1 MLFALLVSLCL
12 FGRFLQDHDW
22 EWGRERCALLAIFA
36 LLVLVARSPA
46 GRLTLSHP
54 LAGALWIA
62 ALIALALDARTGIQT
77 LRHAAA
83 TGEIRLDQG
92 QNTLRAARLL
102 LRGENPYARGQLLDL
117 EAYFTRFQQRA
128 ESGLAP
134 RARPDQLR
142 PLAAAWWRTLDPRAR
157 ELLLPPPPA
166 GNPAAAREHALYGY
180 KYGPVLPI
188 VTAPVQA
195 LIGPAA
201 VPLLQL
207 VFWLGWMVLL
217 ALALRAAEVDWGG
230 IALALL
236 AISLEPNVEHN
247 ALYLSA
253 SDVWVLALMSGAVLA
268 FLRRRPVVLG
278 LCAAA
283 AMACKM
289 LPALL
294 LAPLLFLPLRRQ
306 ASSFAAVVACL
317 SGLLLLL
324 GPFALWDPLG
334 LWADLVRWPSVMR
347 PDNTHWSFYA
357 RDQARLLGRL
367 ALSVAVALAALQL
380 VRARRIDAAT
390 WFRFL
395 AGSSAAAVLGG
406 VAFHNNYAPWFTV
419 WGNCAVVAAFLGAD
433 SARAHAPE
441 ASANT

>member
-1 MLFALLVSLCL
+1 MAAPGSSGWLPRRALAWAMLFALLVSLCL

-77 LRHAAA
+77 LRHAAE

-92 QNTLRAARLL
+92 QNTLR
-102 LRGENPYARGQLLDL
+102 
-117 EAYFTRFQQRA
+117 
-128 ESGLAP
+128 
-134 RARPDQLR
+134 
-142 PLAAAWWRTLDPRAR
+142 
-157 ELLLPPPPA
+157 
-166 GNPAAAREHALYGY
+166 AAREHALYGY

-380 VRARRIDAAT
+380 VRSRH
-390 WFRFL
+390 
-395 AGSSAAAVLGG
+395 AGPVLGG
-406 VAFHNNYAPWFTV
+406 PAPPPCSGGSPFTTITR
-419 WGNCAVVAAFLGAD
+419 LG
-433 SARAHAPE
+433 SRSGGTARWWPRSSGPTARGPMRPRRARTH
-441 ASANT
+441 SN